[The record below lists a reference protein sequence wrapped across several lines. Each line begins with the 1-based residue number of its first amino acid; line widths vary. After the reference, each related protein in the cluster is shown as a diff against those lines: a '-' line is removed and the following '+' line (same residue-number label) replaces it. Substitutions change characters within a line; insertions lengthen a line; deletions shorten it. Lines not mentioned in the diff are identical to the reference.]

1 MITFLP
7 CFELVLANFP
17 AQPGHAYQE
26 AAAATNHLLAG
37 VKFPLSETE
46 EHVAKENVESI
57 ALFPNIWFPVFGKN
71 QEKIIHQGH
80 IFTFSSYWQHGF
92 VKGCSRLS
100 NRK

>member
-46 EHVAKENVESI
+46 EHVTKENVESI

-71 QEKIIHQGH
+71 QEKNHPPCRAIYSPFLLIG
-80 IFTFSSYWQHGF
+80 SMAS
-92 VKGCSRLS
+92 
-100 NRK
+100 

>member
-7 CFELVLANFP
+7 RFELVLANFP

-46 EHVAKENVESI
+46 EHVTKENVESI

-71 QEKIIHQGH
+71 QEKNHPPGPYIHLFFLLAAWLRERVFPIIK
-80 IFTFSSYWQHGF
+80 S
-92 VKGCSRLS
+92 
-100 NRK
+100 